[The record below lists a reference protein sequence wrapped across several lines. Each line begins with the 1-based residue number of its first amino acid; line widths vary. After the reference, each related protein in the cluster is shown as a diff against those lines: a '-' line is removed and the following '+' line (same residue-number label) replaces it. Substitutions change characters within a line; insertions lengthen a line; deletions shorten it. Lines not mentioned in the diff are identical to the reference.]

1 MLILPV
7 GSGVHD
13 LINVISSGG
22 PMISS
27 GRMAQETVEVLSGF
41 ILSAHGGNV
50 NVQLPIPRTATA
62 EEPAERADL
71 ARLASQYC

>member
-1 MLILPV
+1 MPCVILPV
-7 GSGVHD
+7 GPGVHD

-62 EEPAERADL
+62 EETAEAQAV
-71 ARLASQYC
+71 ARI